1 MKADVKKVA
10 VCCVL
15 LAALTTG
22 CQTPA
27 DKQESQQVK
36 REKTAFQT
44 SQPWRAT
51 MDNRADVAIVYGVGG
66 NPSDKDKNALSFEER
81 VQSWRDRGYIT
92 HFMTGIAWGGY
103 EDYFTGQ
110 WDGKMH
116 LDEGQV

>member
-66 NPSDKDKNALSFEER
+66 NPSDKDKNALSF
-81 VQSWRDRGYIT
+81 
-92 HFMTGIAWGGY
+92 
-103 EDYFTGQ
+103 
-110 WDGKMH
+110 
-116 LDEGQV
+116 

>member
-36 REKTAFQT
+36 REKRLFRPV
-44 SQPWRAT
+44 SRGDQPWT
-51 MDNRADVAIVYGVGG
+51 
-66 NPSDKDKNALSFEER
+66 
-81 VQSWRDRGYIT
+81 
-92 HFMTGIAWGGY
+92 TGP
-103 EDYFTGQ
+103 
-110 WDGKMH
+110 M
-116 LDEGQV
+116 